1 MVEILWLC
9 GPSGVGKSSVGY
21 ALFEQ
26 LGPHAAYVDLDQLG
40 LCHPAPA
47 DDPGNHRLKARNL
60 GGVHAGFRAAG
71 TRQLVISGLVDDA
84 AGVASHVAR
93 LPGADVTVCR
103 LRADT
108 DQLRA
113 RFERRGW
120 LLNLLE
126 ESVRNGRDLDR
137 TDFADLVVDTSGL
150 AVPEVVAKVRA
161 TGWPPPAP
169 APLAD
174 APPAELPAVELPAV
188 ELPAAAG
195 GSVLFLCGPPA
206 VGKSTVGFEVYL
218 RKIGADVPVAY
229 VDLAQIGFCRPAP
242 PDGTLTAHNLG
253 RVWAGHRAAGASH
266 LIVTGNVTDRAALAR
281 YRAAIPAADWIV
293 CRLRADAATLTE
305 RVMLRGRGGGPG
317 IMGDDLRGRPEAE
330 LRGRA
335 ADIVRTAGTLDA
347 SALGDVAVDTD
358 ARDVAEV
365 ATLVEEAWPGGG
377 ICRRSVH

>member
-1 MVEILWLC
+1 MIASMDTISRSVVLWLC

-21 ALFEQ
+21 ALFERA
-26 LGPHAAYVDLDQLG
+26 GPHAAYVDLDQLG

-47 DDPGNHRLKARNL
+47 DDPDNHRLKALNL
-60 GGVHAGFRAAG
+60 GGVYAGFRAAG
-71 TRQLVISGLVDDA
+71 TRYLVISGLVDDA

-93 LPGADVTVCR
+93 MPGADVTVCR

-108 DQLRA
+108 DELRA

-137 TDFADLVVDTSGL
+137 TDFADLVVDTTGL

-161 TGWPPPAP
+161 TGWPGSAP
-169 APLAD
+169 F
-174 APPAELPAVELPAV
+174 APPGDFPDADG
-188 ELPAAAG
+188 AAAG

-206 VGKSTVGFEVYL
+206 VGKSTVGFEVYV
-218 RKIGADVPVAY
+218 RKIRAGVPVAY

-242 PDGTLTAHNLG
+242 PDGTLTAHNLR

-281 YRAAIPAADWIV
+281 YRAAIPTADWTV
-293 CRLRADAATLTE
+293 CRLRADRATLTE
-305 RVMLRGRGGGPG
+305 RVLIRGRGGGPG

-330 LRGRA
+330 LRERA
-335 ADIVRTAGTLDA
+335 ADIARTAATLDA
-347 SALGDVAVDTD
+347 SALGDVSVDTD

-365 ATLVEEAWPGGG
+365 ATSVEEAWPAGG